1 MKISDFN
8 EASPYELVKR
18 WASKTSQPRQYE
30 KAAETLH
37 NVLVKKSRENNIN
50 HSLGYYAQ
58 QIGKQFAG
66 IDYRA
71 LVDFYKER
79 YGAEGLA
86 EFKIV
91 KPDTKDT
98 MGIKRNQMPQV
109 ATKDYP
115 EFLDYLKDNGAH
127 FTKDTVPADSLKA
140 IQGEFSDQGVEKAL
154 KLRKIE
160 KPLIASSDNY
170 IIDGHHRWLAAL
182 NTGVEVNIFR
192 VDIPGQELLQLVK
205 DFPKTTYKDIY
216 TEAADPDISIED
228 LNEGPQD
235 FADMK
240 LDSNKLQQ
248 SLDYFYKDH
257 APNKIGGRE
266 EVGAFKGYNIVTFTK
281 GPDTLMFLV
290 DKDDQAVFY
299 VAYRSVKD
307 GVAVGNVRSNGSVRA
322 TEVYAHLVSKFGTLY
337 SDDKQTPQGR
347 KIWADLAKFFPDI
360 SVTDTGDRLRATNKV
375 SDQSVKEAYE
385 INGSLVDKFLK
396 ATGGK
401 YGKRDQCGPACLDFI
416 DWAKQQGIELKRV
429 RGEFVA
435 DEVVH
440 AKADFTPEM
449 KKEFMQ
455 SGLDW
460 NSAADRKAWIEQ
472 SKYAEEWKRVPHYW
486 TVDKDG
492 NIHDPSG
499 YQQLV
504 KTGLAKDLDPSRY
517 IPEGVNEATDIVNIP
532 AGHILLSDYAKEHI
546 STHNKPGIGSVFSK
560 NINLQKLVD
569 VMQDIPV
576 QGEGGAYTINLP
588 GAGYNLV
595 LPIEDAK
602 SLPDA
607 QLGTVNKQERGPVE
621 VPAVKTSAPIE
632 QFATNEITVIVR
644 PSNPAYLPDD
654 VKQNKQ
660 VLDAIKQGKSYSVIT
675 AFPGG
680 ELPPASQWNGKY
692 AVIIPNANKS
702 ESIREAF
709 VEPQFD
715 VEWDEAARYPEFQKI
730 GKEAWIELAKKGT
743 AITIKSAKGIN
754 NTDAADPDSFK
765 SLDPAKQKRAL
776 AQLKSGDVEMP
787 IVAVYSDGYKELIG
801 GNTRLTAMMAKDGK
815 ATVWAFKVPDEVA
828 TLAEAKEIEFVCV
841 NPAYDDATKQHEQ
854 DALFQAL
861 KDVPGVIVYRQ
872 DFDIHNSMAA
882 ILKSNAD
889 VKEIKALAKKHN
901 VKIDLTK
908 NVSDRFIDALY
919 TGDLEGVTDWYD
931 SDNLNEALLAEDAT
945 PKMFYHGSYDE
956 LPVGTVLTPRGN
968 DYESEWGGTHFYGA
982 LEKHRPPEKLAH
994 KEGVFMV
1001 GNEEDIDLA
1010 GGATDY
1016 IYIVKPIGQV
1026 QRHDVNWGSQ
1036 ISMLV
1041 DDGAGLNDPEVK
1053 QAADNYWNGVPFEG
1067 DNVWEYIAPR
1077 AKIVGVLDEAFF
1089 NKFKSLTEDQL
1100 NEIWPWIA
1108 RVGGPA
1114 LLKALSKLKKAPKS
1128 TPKQSPKVQAP
1139 KPQPKRSVDRLKNI
1153 TKSAAASAGTSD
1165 DGAGFADGYRKG
1177 IAISSSAIPKGKK
1190 IKEVSSKDNYGIP
1203 DGATLA
1209 QLDKI
1214 AKTAKNP
1221 EKRERAHY
1229 LRNMRRG
1236 KNK

>member
-1 MKISDFN
+1 MKINDIN
-8 EASPYELVKR
+8 EDSPYAMFKR
-18 WASKTSQPRQYE
+18 WAGKAIQPRQYE
-30 KAAETLH
+30 KAADVLH
-37 NVLVKKSRENNIN
+37 DVLLRKSKQNRGRLK
-50 HSLGYYAQ
+50 HGLAYYAQ
-58 QIGKQFAG
+58 QIARSFEG

-71 LVDFYKER
+71 LVDFYKDH

-86 EFKIV
+86 ESKDYMHGYCHEWALKDVAQNPGRKIYARIGV
-91 KPDTKDT
+91 HYDDDSEEVDHIFTLDPATGKAYDVRGEFPSIDALLSDYEFGADEVIIDEITKQDINDFVADGELKPYSLTELKIEKPDAKDT

-115 EFLDYLKDNGAH
+115 EFLDYLKDNGAT

-154 KLRKIE
+154 RLRKIE
-160 KPLIASSDNY
+160 KPIIASSDNY

-182 NTGVEVNIFR
+182 NTGVDVNIFR
-192 VDIPGQELLQLVK
+192 VDIPGKQLLQLVK

-216 TEAADPDISIED
+216 TE
-228 LNEGPQD
+228 GPQD
-235 FADMK
+235 FADMN
-240 LDSNKLQQ
+240 LDGNKLQQ

-257 APNKIGGRE
+257 APNKIGGRKE
-266 EVGAFKGYNIVTFTK
+266 EGSFKGYKVVTFTK
-281 GPDTLMFLV
+281 SPDTLMFLV
-290 DKDDQAVFY
+290 DNNDQAVFY
-299 VAYRSVKD
+299 VAYSSVKD
-307 GVAVGNVRSNGSVRA
+307 GVAIGNVRSNGSVRA
-322 TEVYAHLVSKFGTLY
+322 TEVYAHLVDKFGTLY

-347 KIWADLAKFFPDI
+347 KIWSDLAKFFSDI
-360 SVTDTGDRLRATNKV
+360 DVKDTGDRLVAT
-375 SDQSVKEAYE
+375 
-385 INGSLVDKFLK
+385 
-396 ATGGK
+396 
-401 YGKRDQCGPACLDFI
+401 
-416 DWAKQQGIELKRV
+416 
-429 RGEFVA
+429 
-435 DEVVH
+435 
-440 AKADFTPEM
+440 
-449 KKEFMQ
+449 
-455 SGLDW
+455 
-460 NSAADRKAWIEQ
+460 
-472 SKYAEEWKRVPHYW
+472 
-486 TVDKDG
+486 
-492 NIHDPSG
+492 
-499 YQQLV
+499 
-504 KTGLAKDLDPSRY
+504 LA
-517 IPEGVNEATDIVNIP
+517 EATDIVNIP
-532 AGHILLSDYAKEHI
+532 AGHILLSDYAKQHI

-576 QGEGGAYTINLP
+576 QGDGGAYTIDLP
-588 GAGYNLV
+588 GAGYHLV

-607 QLGTVNKQERGPVE
+607 QLGTVTKQEREPVK

-654 VKQNKQ
+654 VKQDEQ

-675 AFPGG
+675 AFPGR

-692 AVIIPNANKS
+692 AVIIPNAGKS
-702 ESIREAF
+702 ESIAEAF

-715 VEWDEAARYPEFQKI
+715 VEWDEAARYPEFVKI

-743 AITIKSAKGIN
+743 AITIKSAKGIE

-765 SLDPAKQKRAL
+765 SLDPNKQKRAL
-776 AQLKSGDVEMP
+776 AQLEKGEVEMP
-787 IVAVYSDGYKELIG
+787 IVAVYSDGYKELVA
-801 GNTRLTAMMAKDGK
+801 GNTRLTAMMARDGK
-815 ATVWAFKVPDEVA
+815 ATVWAFKVPDEIA
-828 TLAEAKEIEFVCV
+828 LLAEAKEIEFVCV
-841 NPAYDDATKQHEQ
+841 NPAHDNATKQHEQ

-931 SDNLNEALLAEDAT
+931 SDNLNEAYEINGSLVDKFLKSTGGKYGKRDQCGPACLDFIDWAKKQGIELKRVRGEFVADQVVSAKADFTPEMKKEFAQSGLDWNSAADRKAWIEQSKYAEEWKRVPHYWTVDKDGNIHDPSGYQQLVKTGLAKDLDPSRYIPEGVNETSPFALAKNILDEETT

-968 DYESEWGGTHFYGA
+968 DYESEWGGTSFYGA

-1001 GNEEDIDLA
+1001 GTEEDIDLA

-1016 IYIVKPIGQV
+1016 IYIVKPIGQI
-1026 QRHDVNWGSQ
+1026 QRHDINWGSE

-1041 DDGAGLNDPEVK
+1041 SDGAGLNDPEVK
-1053 QAADNYWNGVPFEG
+1053 QAADNYWNGVPYEG

-1077 AKIVGVLDEAFF
+1077 AKIVGVLDESVKENF
-1089 NKFKSLTEDQL
+1089 DD
-1100 NEIWPWIA
+1100 
-1108 RVGGPA
+1108 G
-1114 LLKALSKLKKAPKS
+1114 KKPGRKGLA
-1128 TPKQSPKVQAP
+1128 
-1139 KPQPKRSVDRLKNI
+1139 KRSGVDC
-1153 TKSAAASAGTSD
+1153 TKSVTEL
-1165 DGAGFADGYRKG
+1165 R
-1177 IAISSSAIPKGKK
+1177 
-1190 IKEVSSKDNYGIP
+1190 
-1203 DGATLA
+1203 
-1209 QLDKI
+1209 KI
-1214 AKTAKNP
+1214 AKNSSG
-1221 EKRERAHY
+1221 ERARMAHWCA
-1229 LRNMRRG
+1229 NMKAGR
-1236 KNK
+1236 KKK